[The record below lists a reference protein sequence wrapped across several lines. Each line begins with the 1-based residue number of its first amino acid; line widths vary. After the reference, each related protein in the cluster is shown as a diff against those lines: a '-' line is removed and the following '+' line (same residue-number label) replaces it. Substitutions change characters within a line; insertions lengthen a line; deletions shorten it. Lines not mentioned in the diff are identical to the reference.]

1 MTHGFRDSPDG
12 LRYEEHIS
20 WPMRLFV
27 AVMGL
32 AMFLIPV
39 PFLQH
44 GHWGL
49 PWWQLLL
56 LAVCITLP
64 VLLGVFFLCLAC
76 GRCLRLHF
84 DQRQRCL
91 VRHGRLPLRPRAIP
105 YADIEPPTV
114 LERSSEDGPY
124 YVLRLR
130 VQGERAMHLS
140 SFGLQ
145 TEAQVWCQRIAD
157 ELQHRS
163 S

>member
-1 MTHGFRDSPDG
+1 MIHGFCESEDG
-12 LRYEEHIS
+12 LHYAEHIS

-27 AVMGL
+27 AVIGL
-32 AMFLIPV
+32 AMFLIPL

-56 LAVCITLP
+56 LAFCITLP
-64 VLLGVFFLCLAC
+64 VLLGMFFLCLAC

-91 VRHGRLPLRPRAIP
+91 VRHGRLPLPARAIR
-105 YADIEPPTV
+105 YADIEPPSL

-130 VQGERAMHLS
+130 VRGERAMHLS

-145 TEAQVWCQRIAD
+145 TEAQVWRQRLAN
-157 ELQHRS
+157 ELQQP
-163 S
+163 